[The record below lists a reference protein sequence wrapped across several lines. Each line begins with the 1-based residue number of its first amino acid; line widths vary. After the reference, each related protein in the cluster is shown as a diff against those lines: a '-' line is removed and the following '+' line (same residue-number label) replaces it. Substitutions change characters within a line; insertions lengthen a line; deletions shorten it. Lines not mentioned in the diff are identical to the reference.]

1 MGRRA
6 PFETD
11 PTRTVAY
18 GNLDELMVYVWADHP
33 VTDEVYREYLAQN
46 VRYIEDCGP
55 ITAYLIVSPSFA
67 PSLRQRGM
75 MKDSEAALRFE
86 NVRAIALVTDSTVAR
101 GVLTA
106 LAWTF
111 PDRKRALKAF
121 GMTEL
126 GPAGTWLA
134 SQGTR
139 APIDAIVA
147 KVAELRGKLA

>member
-1 MGRRA
+1 MVKRP

-18 GNLDELMVYVWADHP
+18 GNIDELMVYVWADHP
-33 VTDEVYREYLAQN
+33 VTDPVYREFLSHH
-46 VRYIEDCGP
+46 VRFIELCPP
-55 ITAYLIVSPSFA
+55 ITAYLIVSPSHA

-75 MKDSEAALRFE
+75 MKESEAALRFE
-86 NVRAIALVTDSTVAR
+86 TVRAIALVSDSTVAR

-106 LAWTF
+106 MAWTF
-111 PDRKRALKAF
+111 PDKKRALKAF

-134 SQGTR
+134 GQGVR
-139 APIDAIVA
+139 APVEAVVA
-147 KVAELRGKLA
+147 KVAELRGQLA